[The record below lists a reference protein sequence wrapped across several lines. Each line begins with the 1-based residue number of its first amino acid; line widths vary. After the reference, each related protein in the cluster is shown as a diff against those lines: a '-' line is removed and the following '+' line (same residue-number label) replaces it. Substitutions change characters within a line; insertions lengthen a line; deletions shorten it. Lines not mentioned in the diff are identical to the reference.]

1 MFDYSWIFE
10 KDSKLKYLKS
20 ELYSKVLPDFEREAH
35 VFAKAVEIAESSPL
49 ELVGIV
55 LENGKV
61 RFFKEPKGALWG
73 VSKKGFGRIA
83 SKSDAIALSP
93 IFSETLSSK
102 EIISKAEEK

>member
-1 MFDYSWIFE
+1 M
-10 KDSKLKYLKS
+10 
-20 ELYSKVLPDFEREAH
+20 YSKVLPDFEREAH

-93 IFSETLSSK
+93 IFSETL
-102 EIISKAEEK
+102 

>member
-1 MFDYSWIFE
+1 M
-10 KDSKLKYLKS
+10 
-20 ELYSKVLPDFEREAH
+20 
-35 VFAKAVEIAESSPL
+35 
-49 ELVGIV
+49 

-73 VSKKGFGRIA
+73 VSKKGFGRLA